1 MKPNDLGVN
10 LMKWKF
16 IIVGALIAAATPT
29 LAADLAPAPVEPVA
43 PVVLPFYWG
52 GFYIGADIGY
62 SWASTDADFD
72 SNFLGQTFTTSP
84 DADGVVGG
92 VYVGYNAQFNQIVVG
107 IEADIE
113 VTGNSGDD
121 RLSDVLDLRVSADQN
136 YQGSI
141 RARLGWA
148 IDNFMPYI
156 TGGIAF
162 SDWDLDSTISDPSG
176 ILSREVFSESKSLTG
191 WTLGAGLEYGFT
203 QNLIGRIEYRY
214 TDWGSTDFHNDFA
227 NIDLNRDSSINES
240 TVRVGVA
247 YKF

>member
-1 MKPNDLGVN
+1 
-10 LMKWKF
+10 MKWKF

-113 VTGNSGDD
+113 ATGNSGDD
-121 RLSDVLDLRVSADQN
+121 RLADVLDLRVSADQN
-136 YQGSI
+136 YQGSV

-156 TGGIAF
+156 TGGVAF
-162 SDWDLDSTISDPSG
+162 SDWDIDSNISDP
-176 ILSREVFSESKSLTG
+176 ILGDFHFSDSKSFTG
-191 WTLGAGLEYGFT
+191 WTIGAGLDYAFT
-203 QNLIGRIEYRY
+203 PNLIGRLEYRY
-214 TDWGSTDFHNDFA
+214 TDWGDADFHNDFLGV
-227 NIDLNRDSSINES
+227 DFHRDSSINES
-240 TVRVGVA
+240 TVRLGVA